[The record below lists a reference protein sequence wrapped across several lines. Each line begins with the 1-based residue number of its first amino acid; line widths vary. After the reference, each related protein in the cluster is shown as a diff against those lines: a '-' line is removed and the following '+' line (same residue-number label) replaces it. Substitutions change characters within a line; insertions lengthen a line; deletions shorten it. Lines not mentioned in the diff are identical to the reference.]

1 MAKNKHLK
9 FLNPQEGL
17 AELVGRT
24 GGGGTEE
31 EKYDEKNY
39 DQMVQNFEA
48 SKTDFLHD
56 QSTRHSLRTLDVPQ
70 HFDMIELYFQGYYD
84 QPKYESYYYNNFGLS
99 LLHLRYFNQKG
110 LFAINDEEKFNHFF
124 TQIDVFIENI
134 KKNIKNR
141 FDGKILYLKSFTLF
155 SSEEM
160 MGNIDNYELIQLTLV
175 HNNLIDSE
183 AINPQKVSLKA
194 YLHTQSVEFTSN
206 DNLLELSNI
215 NQEILNSI
223 LNNYDIIYAAC
234 SSTGAI
240 IRPNALNIPERTY
253 GFTINNNEDTKL
265 PIVGI
270 IDSGVNRN
278 TPLETIIIIANGDY
292 DLTGT
297 NQYVDEA
304 DHGTGIA
311 CLTALGNNPIPGYRG
326 DFSATCKLLPIK
338 ILSTSRGTISP
349 IKIAKIIRQANSEYN
364 VRLFTLTIGYR
375 DYPLKDNQEFSTYS
389 RVLDELTSELD
400 ILIIISTTNNID
412 DIDLDSEYPDL
423 FDEELSNIA
432 SPAESLNNITIGAI
446 SRNFEVQGRANC
458 ITAFDDCPA
467 SFSRKFHYNW
477 EDDLVFNQSNINNK
491 LRKPDVLMPGGD
503 FERYEDRGGGMDPG
517 GLFGIEVLSS
527 DLRNNRIFKTLGTSL
542 SVGLAANLA
551 AKILYNYPNL
561 DMQTVKALI
570 INSSS
575 IPSLGSLFDSFST
588 NMKNRI
594 FGYGVPDEDRILYS
608 TEDRVTLILED
619 EIEIGYIKSYP
630 IQLPKYLNNA
640 QRKNGILRIE
650 ATICFKFL
658 PKPDNQLLYCPV
670 HMSFV
675 IGKNIPL
682 NSFNETIK
690 LDALGKPRNV
700 TVPNGYNGNSSKNLK
715 LNSGAVGWSQDYY
728 YKSKVLTNVQKI
740 EFNVSREN
748 IVTEENRIKIAI
760 GCEFHKLLPEHD
772 REFYSKAFPF
782 SIVLSIEQLP
792 LKSEILPD
800 LYDEIQ
806 LINELEP
813 MIELEAVIDI

>member
-1 MAKNKHLK
+1 MAKKHLK

-17 AELVGRT
+17 VAFVGRP
-24 GGGGTEE
+24 GGGGTDDKNDE
-31 EKYDEKNY
+31 EKNY
-39 DQMVQNFEA
+39 HQLADRFET
-48 SKTDFLHD
+48 SKTNFIHD
-56 QSTRHSLRTLDVPQ
+56 QASRHLLRTLDIPK
-70 HFDMIELYFQGYYD
+70 HFDIIELYFQGYYD
-84 QPKYESYYYNNFGLS
+84 QPTYESYYYTNFGLS
-99 LLHLRYFNQKG
+99 LLHLRCFNQKG
-110 LFAINDEEKFNHFF
+110 LFAIADEEKFNHFF
-124 TQIDVFIENI
+124 NQIDVFIENI
-134 KKNIKNR
+134 KKNKQNN
-141 FDGKILYLKSFTLF
+141 FDGKILYLRNFSMF
-155 SSEEM
+155 SSDDM
-160 MGNIDNYELIQLTLV
+160 VGNIDNYDLIQLTLV

-183 AINPQKVSLKA
+183 SINPQKDSLKA
-194 YLHTQSVEFTSN
+194 YLNKQSIDFTSN
-206 DNLLELSNI
+206 DNRLELFNI
-215 NQEILNSI
+215 NQEVLNSI
-223 LNNYDIIYAAC
+223 LNNYDIIFAAC

-253 GFTINNNEDTKL
+253 GFTINNSEDAKL

-278 TPLETIIIIANGDY
+278 TPLETIIINADEDY

-297 NQYVDEA
+297 DQYVDES

-311 CLTALGNNPIPGYRG
+311 CLAALGSNPIPGYRG
-326 DFSATCKLLPIK
+326 EFSTTCKLLPIK
-338 ILSTSRGTISP
+338 VLSTSRGTISP
-349 IKIAKIIRQANSEYN
+349 SKIAEIIRQANSEYN
-364 VRLFTLTIGYR
+364 VRLFTLTIGYK

-389 RVLDELTSELD
+389 RILDELTSELD
-400 ILIIISTTNNID
+400 ILIIISTTNNTD
-412 DIDLDSEYPDL
+412 DIDLDSEYPGL

-432 SPAESLNNITIGAI
+432 SPAESLNNISVGAI
-446 SRNFEVQGRANC
+446 SRNFEVHGRANC
-458 ITAFDDCPA
+458 ITPFDDCPA

-477 EDDLVFNQSNINNK
+477 EDDSVFNQTNINNK

-503 FERYEDRGGGMDPG
+503 FERYEDRDGGMDPG

-527 DLRNNRIFKTLGTSL
+527 DLRNNRIFKALGTSI

-551 AKILYNYPNL
+551 AKILYNYPDL
-561 DMQTVKALI
+561 DMQTIKALI

-575 IPSLGSLFDSFST
+575 VPSLGSLFDNYST
-588 NMKNRI
+588 TMKNRI

-630 IQLPKYLNNA
+630 LHLPRYLNNS

-670 HMSFV
+670 HMSFA

-682 NSFNETIK
+682 NSFHNMIK
-690 LDALGKPRNV
+690 TDTLGKPRIV
-700 TVPNGYNGNSSKNLK
+700 SVSDGYNGNSSKNVK

-728 YKSKVLTNVQKI
+728 YKAKILTNVQKI
-740 EFNVSREN
+740 ELNVSREN

-760 GCEFHKLLPEHD
+760 GCEFHKLLPEHE
-772 REFYSKAFPF
+772 REFYTKAFPF
-782 SIVLSIEQLP
+782 SIVMSIEQHP

-813 MIELEAVIDI
+813 IIELEAVIDI